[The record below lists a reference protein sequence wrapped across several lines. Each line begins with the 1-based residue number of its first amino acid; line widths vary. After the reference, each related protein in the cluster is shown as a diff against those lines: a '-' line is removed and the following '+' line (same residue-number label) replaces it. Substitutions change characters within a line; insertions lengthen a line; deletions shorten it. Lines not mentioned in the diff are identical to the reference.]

1 MDNYRNSSFNYRATY
16 SLLSSFERHY
26 LNIPFEYSFIYNH
39 RNSERPFYDI
49 TDSTLWAH
57 EVDQLSSLRGS
68 LTQYMDWA
76 NSFFS

>member
-1 MDNYRNSSFNYRATY
+1 MRCRTGNKGNNTGNERKTKYYMDNYRNSSFNYRATY

-49 TDSTLWAH
+49 TDSTL
-57 EVDQLSSLRGS
+57 
-68 LTQYMDWA
+68 
-76 NSFFS
+76 